1 VNEAKARKMYM
12 RELREEAALREKGI
26 MWGHVTGQIRGQR
39 ERARIWEG
47 KTGR

>member
-1 VNEAKARKMYM
+1 MNEAKARKMYM

-26 MWGHVTGQIRGQR
+26 MWGHVTGQIRDQR